1 MGASKSIPASSRQP
15 LNSDEIIARFSHIT
29 SGNYVEVDVPSTE
42 LPHILQDIRASLVQI
57 DHDLKQLR
65 RREWEQKRIVEVNE
79 AEQAERLQG
88 VQGDILKLYRSEY
101 QRTQKVIG
109 YILKV
114 RFILLSI
121 LTKLHLKMRG
131 LTI

>member
-15 LNSDEIIARFSHIT
+15 LNSDESIARFSHIT
-29 SGNYVEVDVPSTE
+29 SGNYVEVDVPSAE

-114 RFILLSI
+114 RFVLLSI

-131 LTI
+131 

>member
-29 SGNYVEVDVPSTE
+29 SGKYVEVDVPSTE

-114 RFILLSI
+114 RFVLLSI

-131 LTI
+131 LTM

>member
-29 SGNYVEVDVPSTE
+29 SGKYVEVDVPSGE

-114 RFILLSI
+114 RFVLLSI

>member
-29 SGNYVEVDVPSTE
+29 SGKYVEVDVPSAE

-114 RFILLSI
+114 RFVLLSI

-131 LTI
+131 LTM

>member
-1 MGASKSIPASSRQP
+1 MGAAKSIPASARQP

-29 SGNYVEVDVPSTE
+29 SGRTVEVDVPHAE
-42 LPHILQDIRASLVQI
+42 LPHILQDIRAALLQI

-65 RREWEQKRIVEVNE
+65 RREWEQKRVVEINE
-79 AEQAERLQG
+79 GEQAERLQG
-88 VQGDILKLYRSEY
+88 VQGDILKLYRTEY

-109 YILKV
+109 YVLKV
-114 RFILLSI
+114 RFVLLSI

-131 LTI
+131 QDM